1 MSASRRIHLTCGLMP
16 RPPGRARPDRCIRVL
31 IVTTPRVALAPS
43 RSDYAEQAIRD
54 GGGEPVDPDAQADAL
69 VWADAADMDGLRD
82 ALAAAS
88 SARWV
93 QLPWAGIEKV
103 VAAGLLDSQRA
114 WTSAKG
120 CYAEPVAEHA
130 LALAL
135 AGLRL
140 LRERIT
146 ARSWGKPAGTSLY
159 DRPVTILGGGG
170 ITVRL
175 LELLAPLR
183 TPVTVVRHRPD
194 PLPGA
199 ARTVGQAGLHEA
211 LADAQVVFLAL
222 ALTPSTEHII
232 GAAELAAMRPDAWLV
247 NVARGAPRRHRRP
260 GHGPRRWHDRRG
272 RARRHRPRAAARR
285 PSAVGRRALHH
296 HPAHGR
302 HDRDDQAAAGPPHPR
317 QRGRLRRRPAPDR
330 PGRHRPGLLTRSAGQ
345 RTQARVRRIGR
356 HPPRSPAR

>member
-1 MSASRRIHLTCGLMP
+1 MP
-16 RPPGRARPDRCIRVL
+16 GPPGRARPDRCNRVL

-43 RSDYAEQAIRD
+43 RSDHAEQAIRD

-69 VWADAADMDGLRD
+69 VWADAADMNGLRD

-103 VAAGLLDSQRA
+103 VAAGLLDSQRV

-140 LRERIT
+140 LRKRIT

-170 ITVRL
+170 ITVSL

-247 NVARGAPRRHRRP
+247 NVARGGHVDTDALVAALADGTIGGAALDVTDPEPLPDGHPLWDAERCIITPHTADTIEMIRP
-260 GHGPRRWHDRRG
+260 LL
-272 RARRHRPRAAARR
+272 ARRIRDNVAAF
-285 PSAVGRRALHH
+285 
-296 HPAHGR
+296 
-302 HDRDDQAAAGPPHPR
+302 AAGQP
-317 QRGRLRRRPAPDR
+317 LI
-330 PGRHRPGLLTRSAGQ
+330 GQ
-345 RTQARVRRIGR
+345 VDTALGY
-356 HPPRSPAR
+356 